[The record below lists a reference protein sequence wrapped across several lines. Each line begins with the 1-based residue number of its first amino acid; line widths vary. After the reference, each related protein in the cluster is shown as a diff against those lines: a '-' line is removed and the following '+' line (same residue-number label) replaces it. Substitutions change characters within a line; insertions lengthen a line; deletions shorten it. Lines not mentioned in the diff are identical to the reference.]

1 MVTVTGNFDGKQV
14 ILDTVPA
21 DLPPNTR
28 VRVTIEKEGEL
39 TGLAAIAAMAIE
51 TNLPPDFAAQH
62 HHYIKGLPKR

>member
-62 HHYIKGLPKR
+62 HHYMKGLPKR